1 MHIILGPPGT
11 GKTTRLLNLVEES
24 LAKGISPEKIGYFS
38 FTRRAAQE
46 AILRASIKFRMA
58 QKDLLYFRTLHSF
71 ALLRTGISKKK
82 IMTYQHF
89 MDCAQWLSID
99 PFSELTV
106 LEEGPYQD
114 FGFSDKF
121 LGIINMSR
129 ITRVPLY
136 EVYKYST
143 VPLTTDWSKVDYVN
157 RGLTAYKKSHDLY
170 DFTDLLEEFLRH
182 DLSPEF
188 DVVFVDEAQD
198 LSPIQ
203 WEMVHQIARKS
214 GQVYV
219 AGDDDQAIYRWAGA
233 DVDQF
238 IRLGGKVEVLGQSYR
253 IPRSHH
259 VISQNVITR
268 VHHRRIKD
276 FKPRDEEGSV
286 KWHWSEEEVNLD
298 AGDWLLLSRTKKGAK
313 QLEKSVRQ
321 RGLFYTYSGSKDINH
336 SALDAIRVWEDLR
349 MGKAFLPK
357 DIRMVY
363 RFMMLGEQ
371 VMRGHK
377 TLPSVEEDKFLTMQ
391 ELIADHGLLT
401 DEPWE
406 DALAAIPDE
415 ESRYYKACL
424 RRGEDFSKAPRIRIS
439 TIHTAKG
446 AEATNV
452 LLLTDVPKKSNNSM
466 ANRLHTEDDELRVF
480 YVGLTRA
487 KSELHLIHPQNN
499 GRRII

>member
-11 GKTTRLLNLVEES
+11 GKTTRLLTLVEES
-24 LAKGISPEKIGYFS
+24 LAKGVSPDKIGYFS

-46 AILRASIKFRMA
+46 AVLRATVKFRKSY
-58 QKDLLYFRTLHSF
+58 QDLLYFRTLHSL
-71 ALLRTGISKKK
+71 ALLRTGIKKQK
-82 IMTYQHF
+82 IMSHEHY
-89 MDCAQWLSID
+89 MDCAKWLSID
-99 PFSELTV
+99 PFSELTM

-114 FGFSDKF
+114 YGFNDKF

-129 ITRVPLY
+129 ITRTPLY
-136 EVYKYST
+136 DIYKYST
-143 VPLTTDWSKVDYVN
+143 VPYTTDWSKVDYVN
-157 RGLTAYKKSHDLY
+157 RGLTQYKKSHGLY
-170 DFTDLLEEFLRH
+170 DFTDLLEEFLTY

-238 IRLGGKVEVLGQSYR
+238 IRLGGSVEVLGQSYR
-253 IPRSHH
+253 IPRTHH
-259 VISQNVITR
+259 VMSQKIIQG
-268 VHHRRIKD
+268 VHHRRIKE
-276 FKPRDEEGSV
+276 FKPRDEDGLV
-286 KWHWSEEEVNLD
+286 AWHWSEEEVNLD
-298 AGDWLLLSRTKKGAK
+298 KDDWLLLSRTKKGAR
-313 QLEKSVRQ
+313 QLEQSVRQ
-321 RGLFYTYSGSKDINH
+321 RGLFYSYNNSRDVNH

-349 MGKAFLPK
+349 SGRAFTAK
-357 DIRMVY
+357 DVRMVY
-363 RFMMLGEQ
+363 RFMMLNEQ

-377 TLPSVEEDKFLTMQ
+377 TLPSVDEEKQLTIQDLM
-391 ELIADHGLLT
+391 EHHGLMT
-401 DEPWE
+401 DAPWE
-406 DALAAIPDE
+406 DALTVIPDE
-415 ESRYYKACL
+415 EARYYKACI
-424 RRGEDFSKAPRIRIS
+424 RRGEDFTKAPRIRIS

-452 LLLTDVPKKSNNSM
+452 LLMTDVPKKSNNTM
-466 ANRLHTEDDELRVF
+466 ASSLHTDDDELRVF

-487 KSELHLIHPQNN
+487 KKELHLIHPQKN
-499 GRRII
+499 GKRII